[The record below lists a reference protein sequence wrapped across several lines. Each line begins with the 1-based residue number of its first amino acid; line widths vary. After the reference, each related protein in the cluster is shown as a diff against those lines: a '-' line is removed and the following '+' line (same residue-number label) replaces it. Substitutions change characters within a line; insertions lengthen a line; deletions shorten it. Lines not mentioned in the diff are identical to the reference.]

1 MKKKI
6 WVAIAFV
13 LLTAV
18 LGAPVFAGGGSQPSQ
33 SSGGGTGGGGVSAIT
48 IFHDKTGAPD
58 YQPYFMKAGDEL
70 KAAIGVGLD
79 AVGYPSTDVYTAA
92 IRSALP
98 TNSAPDLFSWWA
110 GAWILDLQ
118 KSGLLAPTTAIWDK
132 YKAEYSQGIRDAFTI
147 DGQLYALPWGLEYWL
162 VYYNK
167 EVYSQLGLK
176 EPANWDEFISNC
188 QKIKAAGKTP
198 LNQTIVDEWPAF
210 ITFEEIAM
218 SADVALYN
226 DLCTGKKK
234 WTDPEA
240 VQLFTIWKDM
250 LDKGYF
256 TDPSVNYFSDV
267 PRLFNDNQ
275 LAMIMGGTWFYKTNL
290 IDLGVPE
297 SKVGFFFIKTKD
309 GKNRAILEPSPIL
322 VAKNS
327 PRLDTALK
335 AVDYFMSANG
345 NTFLA
350 KQVGSFPV
358 NAKSDASFLTPFQKS
373 ILDTVNSGNF
383 TLATRF
389 WENMPT
395 ELMLQVNQKFQE
407 FIVNRPAPQA
417 ICAEIQ
423 KLCDA
428 YFK

>member
-6 WVAIAFV
+6 WMAIAFA
-13 LLTAV
+13 LLAAV
-18 LGAPVFAGGGSQPSQ
+18 PGAPVFAGGGSQPSP
-33 SSGGGTGGGGVSAIT
+33 SGGAGAGGAGTIT
-48 IFHDKTGAPD
+48 ISHDKTGAPD

-70 KAAIGVGLD
+70 KAAIGAGLD
-79 AVGYPSTDVYTAA
+79 VVGYPSTDVYTAA

-226 DLCTGKKK
+226 DLCTEK
-234 WTDPEA
+234 
-240 VQLFTIWKDM
+240 
-250 LDKGYF
+250 
-256 TDPSVNYFSDV
+256 
-267 PRLFNDNQ
+267 R
-275 LAMIMGGTWFYKTNL
+275 
-290 IDLGVPE
+290 
-297 SKVGFFFIKTKD
+297 
-309 GKNRAILEPSPIL
+309 
-322 VAKNS
+322 
-327 PRLDTALK
+327 
-335 AVDYFMSANG
+335 NG
-345 NTFLA
+345 PTRRRY
-350 KQVGSFPV
+350 
-358 NAKSDASFLTPFQKS
+358 SFLRSGKTCLTRG
-373 ILDTVNSGNF
+373 IL
-383 TLATRF
+383 R
-389 WENMPT
+389 
-395 ELMLQVNQKFQE
+395 
-407 FIVNRPAPQA
+407 IRR
-417 ICAEIQ
+417 
-423 KLCDA
+423 
-428 YFK
+428 